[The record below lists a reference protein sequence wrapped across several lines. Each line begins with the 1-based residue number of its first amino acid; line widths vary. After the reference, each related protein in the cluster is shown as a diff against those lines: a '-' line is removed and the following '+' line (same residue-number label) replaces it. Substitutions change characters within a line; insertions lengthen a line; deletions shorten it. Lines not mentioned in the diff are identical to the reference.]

1 MGLLAPSP
9 HPDVRVPYGRAG
21 KDADRMAIYH
31 FSARV
36 MGRSTGHNVVS
47 AAAYRS
53 GSSLRDE
60 RTGRRRDFSYK
71 TEVIHSEILAPPETP
86 EALLERESL
95 WNRVEATETRDK
107 AQLARDIEF
116 ALPRELPRDEAIALA
131 RAFVDRQF
139 VARGMIADLNI
150 HWDVGAEGE
159 AKPHAHVMLT
169 MRALAS
175 PSNPDAPFGLKPRA
189 WNNRAL
195 FRNWREAWADMANAR
210 LAELDLETRIDHRS
224 LRALAL
230 DLEPQGRIGPD
241 GRPDHDANAERHRQI
256 ARRNGEKIIADPA
269 LGLRALTHHQAA
281 FGEKHMVQLAKRH
294 SDGQDQF
301 DRVMAALN
309 DSPDLVRL
317 GADAGRAPRF
327 TSRDMIEVE
336 AALEA
341 AAEALAGARGHPV
354 ARGARSRAVETLAG
368 PDADPPARRRALHQV
383 VDGPDLILVS
393 GYQQAER
400 DALLRAARQAWTDQ
414 GFSVLGAA
422 PTFEAADALQDRTG
436 AAATSLTRLLAG
448 WDKSG
453 NGPGAGA
460 VIILDQAGLIGS
472 RQMSQLL
479 TTARAAGMKVVLVG
493 DPAQLHAVEAGAAF
507 RGLAQRHGVVALA
520 EPRRQAVAWQAHA
533 TQRLA
538 AGRIDRAL
546 SAYAKAGEVRLHRDT
561 VEAKAA
567 IVSDW
572 AAWRRGHPD
581 RSQMIVVHNRAEARA
596 MNNLM
601 RREARSAGW
610 LGEDLV
616 VPMAGGPSA
625 LAVGDRVLARRAAPE
640 LGLAAGATGTVRALN
655 PDRVELGLDD
665 GRRLSLA
672 FSRYRDLEPGY
683 AVAIPVARDITVDRV
698 HVLAS
703 PRMDRHGA
711 YLALSR
717 HRLRAS
723 VQASRE
729 DFGSLSALTA
739 SLGQERRKDMA
750 LDLAWAF
757 AERRG
762 LTPPRDP
769 ARSPFAGL
777 TLNAAPGAP
786 ATEPD
791 KRGPSRQVAL
801 EAHLKAFAQ
810 VARPRLEGRQPLPH
824 HLEHAR
830 RTAARLDQVWPN
842 ATSLLRQT
850 LGREAAL
857 MQAVLNGR
865 FGTVLSALL
874 QAETAPSKG
883 RSGPRLRPDRMR
895 ERDGLEI

>member
-1 MGLLAPSP
+1 
-9 HPDVRVPYGRAG
+9 
-21 KDADRMAIYH
+21 MAIYH

-36 MGRSTGHNVVS
+36 MGRSTGHNAVS

-53 GSSLRDE
+53 GSALRDE
-60 RTGRRRDFSYK
+60 RTGKRRDFTYK
-71 TEVIHSEILAPPETP
+71 TEVIHSEILAPPQAP

-95 WNRVEATETRDK
+95 WNRVEAVETRDK

-150 HWDVGAEGE
+150 HWDLGAGGE

-175 PSNPDAPFGLKPRA
+175 PPNPDAPFGLKPRA

-195 FRNWREAWADMANAR
+195 FRHWREAWADMANAR

-241 GRPDHDANAERHRQI
+241 GRPDHDVNAERHRQI
-256 ARRNGEKIIADPA
+256 ARRNGEKIITDPA

-281 FGEKHMVQLAKRH
+281 FGEQHMVQLAQRH

-301 DRVMAALN
+301 DRVMAALH

-317 GADAGRAPRF
+317 GADAGREMRF
-327 TSRDMIEVE
+327 TSREMIEVE
-336 AALEA
+336 VTLET
-341 AAEALAGARGHPV
+341 AAEALAGGRNHPV
-354 ARGARSRAVETLAG
+354 ARGARSRAVQSLAS
-368 PDADPPARRRALHQV
+368 ADTDRPAQRRALHQL
-383 VDGPDLILVS
+383 VDGPDLVLVS
-393 GYQQAER
+393 GYRQADR
-400 DALLRAARQAWTDQ
+400 DALLSAARQAWTDQ
-414 GFSVLGAA
+414 GLLVLGAA
-422 PTFEAADALQDRTG
+422 PTLDAGEALEGRTG
-436 AAATSLTRLLAG
+436 ITATSLTRLVAG
-448 WDKSG
+448 WDKSDSAP
-453 NGPGAGA
+453 GPDS

-479 TTARAAGMKVVLVG
+479 ATAQAAGVKVVLVG
-493 DPAQLHAVEAGAAF
+493 DPAQLHAFEAGAAF

-520 EPRRQAVAWQAHA
+520 EPRRQAVAWQARA
-533 TQRLA
+533 SQRLA

-546 SAYAKAGEVRLHRDT
+546 GAYAKAGEVRLHRDI
-561 VEAKAA
+561 VEAKATIA
-567 IVSDW
+567 SDW
-572 AAWRRGHPD
+572 AAWRRDHPD
-581 RSQMIVVHNRAEARA
+581 RSQMIVVHNRTEARA
-596 MNNLM
+596 MNSLM
-601 RREARSAGW
+601 RREARAAGW

-616 VPMAGGPSA
+616 VPMAGGPST
-625 LAVGDRVLARRAAPE
+625 LAAGDRVLAHRAAPE
-640 LGLAAGATGTVRALN
+640 LGLAAGATGTVRALTSE
-655 PDRVELGLDD
+655 RVDLALDD
-665 GRRLSLA
+665 GRRVSLA

-683 AVAIPVARDITVDRV
+683 AVAIAAARDITVDRV

-723 VQASRE
+723 LQASRE
-729 DFGSLSALTA
+729 DFAALSALTA
-739 SLGQERRKDMA
+739 CLGQERNKDRA

-762 LTPPRDP
+762 LTPPKDP
-769 ARSPFAGL
+769 ARSAFEGL
-777 TLNAAPGAP
+777 TLNAAPKPP

-791 KRGPSRQVAL
+791 KRGPSRQALL
-801 EAHLKAFAQ
+801 EAHLKAFAEI
-810 VARPRLEGRQPLPH
+810 ARLRLEGRQPLPH
-824 HLEHAR
+824 HLAHTR
-830 RTAARLDQVWPN
+830 QTAARLDQVWPN

-857 MQAVLNGR
+857 LQAVLNGR
-865 FGTVLSALL
+865 FGTVLTALL
-874 QAETAPSKG
+874 QAETMPSKG
-883 RSGPRLRPDRMR
+883 RPGPRLRPDRTR
-895 ERDGLEI
+895 EPDGLEI